1 MMPGDDVLMMPA
13 ARPIEVFTG
22 KSRRRRWSAEA
33 KARIVAES
41 YSSSVAEAASRSG
54 VSKTQLFSWRRQAR
68 QSCGF
73 ARVELTDSVPESP
86 RVGGVI
92 EVQLASSLVRVE
104 PGADAAL
111 VGAIL
116 LALRSRG

>member
-1 MMPGDDVLMMPA
+1 MPGDDVLMMPA

-54 VSKTQLFSWRRQAR
+54 VSKTQLFTWRRQAR
-68 QSCGF
+68 QSSGF
-73 ARVELTDSVPESP
+73 ARVELTDSIPEGP
-86 RVGGVI
+86 RVGGII
-92 EVQLASSLVRVE
+92 EVQLAGGLVRVE

>member
-1 MMPGDDVLMMPA
+1 MPGDDVLMMTA

-68 QSCGF
+68 QASGF
-73 ARVELTDSVPESP
+73 ARVELTDSVPEGP
-86 RVGGVI
+86 RVGGII
-92 EVQLASSLVRVE
+92 EVQLAGGSVRVE

-116 LALRSRG
+116 QALRSRG

>member
-1 MMPGDDVLMMPA
+1 MPGDDVLMMTP

-41 YSSSVAEAASRSG
+41 YSCSVAEAASRSG

-68 QSCGF
+68 QAPEF
-73 ARVELTDSVPESP
+73 ACVEITDSVPERP
-86 RVGGVI
+86 RVSGVI
-92 EVQLASSLVRVE
+92 EVQLAGGLVRVE

-116 LALRSRG
+116 LALRSAV